1 MKNKAIVLSSILLL
15 SSCNQPLKPPT
26 EKPLYLFLGSSVT
39 YGSACGGVSFVDI
52 LPDAINCEVIKFA
65 ISGTTLT
72 DIGLEDDGNY
82 IYRLENDFDKNAKPE
97 HLIVQLSTN
106 DVTKLRKVGELS
118 ESKELDSFDK
128 STVIGAIEYIVAYAK
143 QTWNCDV
150 SFYTNPK
157 YNNALYE
164 EVINRLYLVQEKWN
178 IGIID
183 FYNYVDMEPLSE
195 DTLSSYMADAIHPN
209 AQGYTWMRDVLANY
223 LKIIYE
229 NKYPGYNI

>member
-1 MKNKAIVLSSILLL
+1 MKNKGIILSSILLL
-15 SSCNQPLKPPT
+15 SSCNPQTKPPT

-39 YGSACGGVSFVDI
+39 FGSACGGVSFVDI
-52 LPDAINCEVIKFA
+52 LPDSINCDVAKSA

-118 ESKELDSFDK
+118 ESKDISSFDK

-183 FYNYVDMEPLSE
+183 FYNYVEMTPLDDE
-195 DTLSSYMADAIHPN
+195 TLSSYMADSIHPN
-209 AQGYTWMRDVLANY
+209 ATGYAWMRDVVANY
-223 LKIIYE
+223 LKTIYE
-229 NKYPGYNI
+229 NKYPGYTI

>member
-1 MKNKAIVLSSILLL
+1 MKNKAIILSSILLL
-15 SSCNQPLKPPT
+15 SSCNPQTKPPT

-39 YGSACGGVSFVDI
+39 FGSACGGVSFVDI
-52 LPDAINCEVIKFA
+52 LPDSINCDVAKSA

-118 ESKELDSFDK
+118 ESK

-183 FYNYVDMEPLSE
+183 FYNYVEMTPLDDE
-195 DTLSSYMADAIHPN
+195 TLSSYMADAIHPN
-209 AQGYTWMRDVLANY
+209 AIGYAWMRDVVANY
-223 LKIIYE
+223 LKTIYE
-229 NKYPGYNI
+229 NKYPGYTI